1 MADGEKS
8 VKFAASGGIPKPKR
22 TKRDTIINLAE
33 FAGLKPK
40 AKPVFTEEQMGRGAT
55 FNVSDFDPD
64 EAGEGALT
72 DFERNIYNKLRPIA
86 RQNGTPSSNQHSPFS
101 LGLGLYLSP
110 GLYPSLTFTP
120 ARDNSRPLA
129 LALRPRPNT
138 RPTLMW
144 LIGTSR

>member
-1 MADGEKS
+1 MADEAKS
-8 VKFAASGGIPKPKR
+8 VGFAASTSGGNPKPKR

-40 AKPVFTEEQMGRGAT
+40 TKPQFTEEQMGRGAT

-86 RQNGTPSSNQHSPFS
+86 RQNGSPSSN
-101 LGLGLYLSP
+101 
-110 GLYPSLTFTP
+110 
-120 ARDNSRPLA
+120 
-129 LALRPRPNT
+129 
-138 RPTLMW
+138 
-144 LIGTSR
+144 

>member
-1 MADGEKS
+1 MAEGGKG
-8 VKFAASGGIPKPKR
+8 VKFAAGASDGGGGAPKPKR

-40 AKPVFTEEQMGRGAT
+40 AKPQFTQDQIGRGAT

-86 RQNGTPSSNQHSPFS
+86 RENGTPRRNP
-101 LGLGLYLSP
+101 P
-110 GLYPSLTFTP
+110 
-120 ARDNSRPLA
+120 R
-129 LALRPRPNT
+129 LRPRL
-138 RPTLMW
+138 RPLPQPSFFFPPLTLTAVRYNPHPPPPFA
-144 LIGTSR
+144 LAPFTSPP